1 MYVVQYLSALM
12 KPFFKNVLKM
22 FVIVSVQEYQPI
34 YLDIGMKKKGGR
46 ATEVRGNLNSE
57 FEYLP

>member
-1 MYVVQYLSALM
+1 
-12 KPFFKNVLKM
+12 M

-34 YLDIGMKKKGGR
+34 YLDIGMRKKRGG